1 MAKQTK
7 EVKKPIKATKV
18 TKVETP
24 VKKGKLSLLDTT
36 PPEDIIYTDEEAG
49 IMPFF
54 LIEDDWGI
62 ACDQYCYKLVNKKQA
77 SKTGKE
83 ENGED
88 PEKVYSYYRWDDI
101 KYASDEVGILD
112 CYVDVKKKLKYA
124 QYIKE
129 KDIQAIINV
138 NLEIKAIIEKAFSV
152 DIITKQTEEVCDIF
166 EVSQKLKSKIDKVK
180 ENLHEVVDVK
190 NKTIQEI
197 KAVKMSFMERERPK
211 THRIKEEE

>member
-1 MAKQTK
+1 MAKQIK

-36 PPEDIIYTDEEAG
+36 PPEDIIYTDEETG

-88 PEKVYSYYRWDDI
+88 PEKVYSYFRWDDI
-101 KYASDEVGILD
+101 KYASNIEGIID
-112 CYVDVKKKLKYA
+112 CYIGVKEKLLHA
-124 QYIKE
+124 QYIKQ
-129 KDIQAIINV
+129 KDVQTLINIR
-138 NLEIKAIIEKAFSV
+138 LQIKAIIEKAFGV
-152 DIITKQTEEVCDIF
+152 DALTEQIKVASGLVES
-166 EVSQKLKSKIDKVK
+166 SQKLKSKIDTVK

-190 NKTIQEI
+190 NKTIEEI
-197 KAVKMSFMERERPK
+197 KKVKMAFMDRERPK